1 MWLTKNFFIRQ
12 SKMNSFT
19 AGVFLSL
26 MGTSFL
32 FFLAGHWVLALMELW
47 LAYVTLKVVG
57 V

>member
-1 MWLTKNFFIRQ
+1 
-12 SKMNSFT
+12 MNSFT

-26 MGTSFL
+26 VGTSFL
-32 FFLAGHWVLALMELW
+32 FFLAGHWGLALMELW